1 MAVPENKLRLLICT
15 GSRSIHGGVENIIAD
30 LCRNLPN
37 YHIEPIVG
45 LAKGEHFNDPDRY
58 RKAFPELHTVDIDG
72 TKGTRQARVEALVDT
87 FKAIRPDIVLIARV
101 FDVYEALSRLKK
113 NKSSPRLAVTIQAY
127 EPHYLYDAFLY
138 REVIDLIVTS
148 GELIR
153 KAVIQW
159 GGLPEDRVVNIPG
172 GVRQPFQAASPRTP
186 RNPIRLGYV
195 GRLDPG
201 QKRILDIVPFLNK
214 LREIGIDF
222 HLDLVGTGPAES
234 ELKTGL
240 KSFIDSGQA
249 IFHGWSDQEA
259 LYQTIYPNLDIF
271 IHFAHTE
278 GVTIAPREAMAH
290 GAVPVVSEFIGL
302 KAEKQ
307 FLHEVNALTFPVGDI
322 ETAAKNVFRLMH
334 EPGLMERLSLEAMR
348 SQTGKYSYSGAI
360 EQWAHAFKRCVENPV
375 RRNANL
381 NITFPPDGRLGKAG
395 IKPWLAQRVRNILGK
410 RHIHA
415 NGSGEWP
422 TGSGLMTRE
431 NAEAIMG
438 LIKELDT

>member
-1 MAVPENKLRLLICT
+1 MAPTDGTLRLLICT

-30 LCRNLPN
+30 LCKNLPN

-45 LAKGEHFNDPDRY
+45 LAKGERFNDPDRY
-58 RKAFPELHTVDIDG
+58 RKAFPDLPIVDIDG

-113 NKSSPRLAVTIQAY
+113 NKSCPRLAVTIQAY
-127 EPHYLYDAFLY
+127 EPHYLFDAFLY

-153 KAVIQW
+153 KALIQW
-159 GGLPEDRVVNIPG
+159 GGLPGDRVINIPG
-172 GVRQPFQAASPRTP
+172 GVKQPFQAVPPRTP
-186 RNPIRLGYV
+186 RTPVRLGYV
-195 GRLDPG
+195 GRLDSG

-234 ELKTGL
+234 EVKLLL
-240 KSFIDSGQA
+240 KSFMDSGKVA
-249 IFHGWSDQEA
+249 FHGWVDQEM

-290 GAVPVVSEFIGL
+290 GVVPVISEFIGL

-322 ETAAKNVFRLMH
+322 PAAAKNVFRLMH
-334 EPGLMERLSLEAMR
+334 EPGLIERLSSVAMR
-348 SQTGKYSYSGAI
+348 SQTGKYSYHGAI
-360 EQWAHAFKRCVENPV
+360 KAWAQAFKECMEKPV
-375 RRNANL
+375 RKADNL
-381 NITFPPDGRLGKAG
+381 KIRFPSDGRLGRIG
-395 IKPWLAQRVRNILGK
+395 FNPWFAQRIRDIMGK
-410 RHIHA
+410 RQIYDDG
-415 NGSGEWP
+415 GSEWP
-422 TGSGLMTRE
+422 TGSGLMTKQDE
-431 NAEAIMG
+431 KVIM
-438 LIKELDT
+438 ELVQSIDI